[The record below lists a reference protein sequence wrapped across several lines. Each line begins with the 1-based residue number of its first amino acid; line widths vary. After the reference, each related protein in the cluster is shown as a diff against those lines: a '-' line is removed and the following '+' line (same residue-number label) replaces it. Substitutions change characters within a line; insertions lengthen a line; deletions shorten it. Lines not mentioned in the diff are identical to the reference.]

1 MHIRQP
7 TPQSKP
13 HQHNHEYHTL
23 PPNMNSHRSAHCSL
37 LTGTLCFASARTLL
51 VADLEETEQDAADW
65 EEDYDCEGHY
75 DAVGDVGVC
84 PQRGSAL

>member
-1 MHIRQP
+1 
-7 TPQSKP
+7 
-13 HQHNHEYHTL
+13 
-23 PPNMNSHRSAHCSL
+23 
-37 LTGTLCFASARTLL
+37 LCFASARTLL